1 MLIVR
6 ENRCLDKRG
15 VPVVTFSRAFLNTL
29 EKYRQAGYMPVR
41 AVVNY
46 IVYWRKEGA
55 EKEIRIIL
63 PELYVKKRGTD
74 VKA

>member
-1 MLIVR
+1 
-6 ENRCLDKRG
+6 
-15 VPVVTFSRAFLNTL
+15 
-29 EKYRQAGYMPVR
+29 MPVR

-74 VKA
+74 VKASNRATLTD